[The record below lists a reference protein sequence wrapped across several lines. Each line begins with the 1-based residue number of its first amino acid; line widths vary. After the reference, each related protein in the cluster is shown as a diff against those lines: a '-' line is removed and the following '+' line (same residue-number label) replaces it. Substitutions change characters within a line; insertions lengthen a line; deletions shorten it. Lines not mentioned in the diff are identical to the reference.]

1 MVFNL
6 LYICPTKKK
15 IKMKKIAL
23 TIILGICVSGFVSA
37 QKSKKS
43 TAKNSKPTIEAP
55 KAIENKIEIA
65 TDGLPKIKFVE
76 ETHDFGNIKEGTQAT
91 FEFKFMNT
99 GNAPLIL
106 ESVQASCGCTTPE
119 WSREPIAPGHSGKVI
134 ATYNSASRPGPFTK
148 TITVKYNG
156 ALDTNTNYLTIKGMV
171 EAAPAAPTTPVLVPT
186 PNN

>member
-1 MVFNL
+1 
-6 LYICPTKKK
+6 
-15 IKMKKIAL
+15 MKKIAL

-37 QKSKKS
+37 QKTKKS
-43 TAKNSKPTIEAP
+43 GSKNTNSNSTIVAP
-55 KAIENKIEIA
+55 KAIENKIEIV

-134 ATYNSASRPGPFTK
+134 ATYNSASRPGPFSK

-156 ALDTNTNYLTIKGMV
+156 AVEINTNYLTI
-171 EAAPAAPTTPVLVPT
+171 
-186 PNN
+186 